1 MCCRI
6 ALHRGAGRAIAV
18 DLVDERL
25 ERARLAGVETIDVRT
40 HDGPPAT
47 IRESTEGR
55 GADAVIDAVG
65 MEAHGAPLG
74 KLAQNLAG
82 LLPDAVA
89 AKLIEKAGVDR
100 LSVLHAAIDSVR
112 RGGTLSIC
120 GV

>member
-1 MCCRI
+1 MCCRV
-6 ALHRGAGRAIAV
+6 ALHRGAGRVIAV

-25 ERARLAGVETIDVRT
+25 ERARNAGVEIVDVRT
-40 HDGPPAT
+40 HDDPPAA
-47 IRESTEGR
+47 IRELTWGR

-74 KLAQNLAG
+74 RLAQNLAG

-100 LSVLHAAIDSVR
+100 
-112 RGGTLSIC
+112 
-120 GV
+120 